1 MIWLLYDTSS
11 MECWKDFFKEREE
24 MNPMNGSEVL
34 EKKDKQK
41 VSLNELA
48 ELTGFPVGMIKD
60 ELNLKKDQDIDLEE
74 LRQVLSQY
82 LDRAFVLDEKAI

>member
-1 MIWLLYDTSS
+1 
-11 MECWKDFFKEREE
+11 
-24 MNPMNGSEVL
+24 MNPMNGSNDL
-34 EKKDKQK
+34 EKKEKQK

>member
-1 MIWLLYDTSS
+1 ML
-11 MECWKDFFKEREE
+11 KNFFKEREE
-24 MNPMNGSEVL
+24 MNPMNGSNDL
-34 EKKDKQK
+34 EKKEKQK